1 MIYGQKNKF
10 LPPLVVKKKKKKRP
24 KEKEKKRHNIVMNC
38 LIRETNLRFKYV
50 Q

>member
-10 LPPLVVKKKKKKRP
+10 LPPLVVKKKKKEAKR
-24 KEKEKKRHNIVMNC
+24 KGKKRHNIVMNC